1 MTAGSWAWAGLGL
14 YVAGVVVA
22 FGVRAVLYRRATG
35 SSGFRGLSGRPGSL
49 VWWGGLLFP
58 VSLLVE
64 LVGLAAAALGVG
76 PGSVWPPDQVV
87 PAVGLAIAVVGL
99 VVTVQ
104 AQGGMGSSW
113 RIGVDAAERTPLVVD
128 GPFRRVRNPIF
139 TGMVAVSAGVAL
151 MAPTALTVA
160 AFVCLVVAVEV
171 QVRAV
176 EEPYL
181 AGVHGDAYAAYTARA
196 GRFLPGIGRFRPEPA
211 HADDGNGI

>member
-1 MTAGSWAWAGLGL
+1 M

-22 FGVRAVLYRRATG
+22 FGVRAVLHRRATG
-35 SSGFRGLSGRPGSL
+35 SSGFHGLSGRPGSL
-49 VWWGGLLFP
+49 AWWGGLLFP

-76 PGSVWPPDQVV
+76 PVPVWPPDQVV

-104 AQGGMGSSW
+104 AQRAMGSSW
-113 RIGVDAAERTPLVVD
+113 RIGVDAAERTQLVVD
-128 GPFRRVRNPIF
+128 GPFSRVRNPIF
-139 TGMVAVSAGVAL
+139 TGMAGVSAGVSL
-151 MAPTALTVA
+151 MTPTALTVA

-181 AGVHGDAYAAYTARA
+181 AGVHGDAYAAYTVRA
-196 GRFLPGIGRFRPEPA
+196 GRFLPGIGRSRPEPA